1 MQQIFALLVLVL
13 GFFMQVEGANES
25 YYSIIAPGVIKPFR
39 NYTVVVT
46 LHEAL
51 EQAKFNIRING
62 PYYQMNNVVYLQP
75 NETKSAI
82 FRPEKLVEGPHKLV
96 VEGASSGQVFR
107 NESPLIAHH
116 NVGPKVCIQTDKA
129 VYRPGE
135 QVQYRVLILDE
146 HTRPLQID
154 DPVRIEIMDGQIN
167 RVRLYNDVDISSSVY
182 TGEFQLSHY
191 PLTADWKIRVTIGG
205 KYDYREEKVI
215 HVRKY
220 RLHRAAVLDR
230 SNSVIM
236 QHGDKKYS
244 ANLNSSGE
252 GMFEFDHNPNAQ
264 HLFRS
269 GNSTFNL
276 ANQIGDNSLAD
287 KSDSYLNLKI
297 KKNALPW
304 LHEPLEIVVNS
315 SVEIPYLVYTIMG
328 HSNIIHAE
336 RIYVPAGHK
345 TYTIKLIPSLE
356 MINHGFVYVHFIQDG
371 ILRYAELDLE
381 LPLEFENKVDVTA
394 PTETK
399 PGQEVTFEVKAQAGS
414 LIGLLAVDI
423 GVYFFDPSYDL
434 NRDTIL
440 ASMKAD
446 VSTLPFPA
454 SVYPGLLSGVITLT
468 NAHYEFKPASAQKAE
483 SPATASRAALISSRA
498 KPLRYRERFPETWIF
513 QNYEIRNNITHLKF
527 KMPDTITSWSITAF
541 SLNEKTGLG
550 IINRPTY
557 ISNNL
562 DFYIRLH
569 LPYSVKPPL
578 SFLIQPKILGE
589 ISLRVSTTSSQI
601 EDGVIRKLRVEPEG
615 VMRRRHT
622 PLYINGWSGKTI
634 RTLFHIDLP
643 HDVVPQSEVITLSIS
658 GDPLA
663 PTLKNLNDLVVIPL
677 GSAEEDIVNFAANV
691 LVLQYLQATGRDFT
705 EKKLMAKLKNFLEI
719 RYQQQLSYR
728 HSNGGYSVFGQAND
742 AEPST
747 WLTAYVVR
755 FFIKATKYLPV
766 MEAHIVD
773 SGLSY
778 LNLAEKYKGTIDNGL
793 KFLNDNLESNTDI
806 YALSII
812 AMAMQ
817 MAQHANASKVL
828 DKLEEQK
835 QRSDARIWW
844 SQNHCDHANDVEI
857 TAYVLLALLLE
868 TPTRNAREE
877 HEIFTWLTEQ
887 RNERGGFKSTH
898 DTIVGLQALV
908 AYSEKYNTLDT
919 KNLRVKY
926 SAKDFRTQNVKSG
939 ELQVDENNLL
949 ILQIEEFPK
958 STRGIDIEVIGS
970 GNAFVQLYYHYNTI
984 LEDKFV
990 HFRINPKAK
999 LVNPELLRLE
1009 ICFSYREDD
1018 NSTATQL
1025 ILMEVNLPSGFA
1037 TNEDYANELLKKE
1050 LVNRFELKNS
1060 DTTLIVYSEKLSA
1073 NIDNCFTVMADKLD
1087 DVVKR
1092 KPASVEVYDYYNISR
1107 HDTAYYNI

>member
-1 MQQIFALLVLVL
+1 MRQIFTLFVLVL

-25 YYSIIAPGVIKPFR
+25 YYSVIAPGVIKPFR

-75 NETKSAI
+75 NETKSVI

-96 VEGASSGQVFR
+96 VEGASSGQ
-107 NESPLIAHH
+107 
-116 NVGPKVCIQTDKA
+116 
-129 VYRPGE
+129 
-135 QVQYRVLILDE
+135 
-146 HTRPLQID
+146 
-154 DPVRIEIMDGQIN
+154 DGQIN
-167 RVRLYNDVDISSSVY
+167 RVRLYNDVDISSSIY

-191 PLTADWKIRVTIGG
+191 PVTADWKIRVTIGG

-230 SNSVIM
+230 SNSIIM
-236 QHGDKKYS
+236 QHGDKDYS
-244 ANLNSSGE
+244 ADLNSSKE
-252 GMFEFDHNPNAQ
+252 VMFEFEHNPNAQ

-287 KSDSYLNLKI
+287 KSDSYLYLKI

-336 RIYVPAGHK
+336 RIYVPAGQK

-356 MINHGFVYVHFIQDG
+356 MINHGYVYVHFIQDG
-371 ILRYAELDLE
+371 ILHYAELDLE
-381 LPLEFENKVDVTA
+381 LPLEFENKVEITA
-394 PTETK
+394 PSETK

-423 GVYFFDPSYDL
+423 GVYFLDPSYDL

-468 NAHYEFKPASAQKAE
+468 NAYYEFKPASANKAG
-483 SPATASRAALISSRA
+483 SPATSSRAAMSPSRA
-498 KPLRYRERFPETWIF
+498 NPLRYRQRFPDTWIF

-569 LPYSVKPPL
+569 LPYSVKRGDMTTIPLMAYNYRKEDLDLEITLYNDDGDFDLLVPGQGEAKISCDDNKCVQSLKLLSFTTAPL

-589 ISLRVSTTSSQI
+589 ISLRVSATSSQI

-615 VMRRRHT
+615 IMRRRHK
-622 PLYINGWSGKTI
+622 PLYINGSSEETT
-634 RTLFHIDLP
+634 RTTFHIDLP
-643 HDVVPQSEVITLSIS
+643 HDVVPQSEVITLSVS

-705 EKKLMAKLKNFLEI
+705 EKELMTKLKNFLEI

-778 LNLAEKYKGTIDNGL
+778 LASTQRRNGSFPCTGYL
-793 KFLNDNLESNTDI
+793 LNP
-806 YALSII
+806 
-812 AMAMQ
+812 
-817 MAQHANASKVL
+817 AQ
-828 DKLEEQK
+828 
-835 QRSDARIWW
+835 
-844 SQNHCDHANDVEI
+844 QNR
-857 TAYVLLALLLE
+857 Y
-868 TPTRNAREE
+868 
-877 HEIFTWLTEQ
+877 
-887 RNERGGFKSTH
+887 G
-898 DTIVGLQALV
+898 
-908 AYSEKYNTLDT
+908 
-919 KNLRVKY
+919 
-926 SAKDFRTQNVKSG
+926 
-939 ELQVDENNLL
+939 
-949 ILQIEEFPK
+949 
-958 STRGIDIEVIGS
+958 
-970 GNAFVQLYYHYNTI
+970 
-984 LEDKFV
+984 
-990 HFRINPKAK
+990 
-999 LVNPELLRLE
+999 
-1009 ICFSYREDD
+1009 
-1018 NSTATQL
+1018 STAF
-1025 ILMEVNLPSGFA
+1025 ILMAFLENKVS
-1037 TNEDYANELLKKE
+1037 
-1050 LVNRFELKNS
+1050 NS
-1060 DTTLIVYSEKLSA
+1060 CKV
-1073 NIDNCFTVMADKLD
+1073 
-1087 DVVKR
+1087 
-1092 KPASVEVYDYYNISR
+1092 
-1107 HDTAYYNI
+1107 